1 MRILIA
7 AVGRLRGGPEADLT
21 ADYLTRATQA
31 GRAIALGPCALSEV
45 EAPVSGDPEREA
57 ELLAKLIPKGA
68 VRVALDE
75 RGDALASRAFSRKL
89 AQWRDQGA
97 PAAAFLI
104 GGPNGLTPDLRES
117 ADAVLAF
124 GPQTWPHRL
133 VRVMLAEQIYR
144 AITIETGGPYHRD

>member
-57 ELLAKLIPKGA
+57 ELLAD
-68 VRVALDE
+68 ALD
-75 RGDALASRAFSRKL
+75 DASAPSEYSPGAGTRFGAFNFEQRVRTATLSSTSASEMLSGTK
-89 AQWRDQGA
+89 A
-97 PAAAFLI
+97 PMMSEASPS
-104 GGPNGLTPDLRES
+104 GVTR
-117 ADAVLAF
+117 
-124 GPQTWPHRL
+124 R
-133 VRVMLAEQIYR
+133 
-144 AITIETGGPYHRD
+144 

>member
-75 RGDALASRAFSRKL
+75 RRPVAVRR
-89 AQWRDQGA
+89 
-97 PAAAFLI
+97 
-104 GGPNGLTPDLRES
+104 LR
-117 ADAVLAF
+117 
-124 GPQTWPHRL
+124 R
-133 VRVMLAEQIYR
+133 
-144 AITIETGGPYHRD
+144 